1 MVLYEHICFWNMLGL
16 VESDYRFVIKYYY
29 CIYLWS
35 RGHTTLKTKWA
46 KSDEFRYYCNRLYK
60 SQLHFIP
67 VTDIRTRASP
77 WGRASS
83 CVRPSLVTRIQVT
96 KEFPSGLVMSKLKGN
111 AESTGRTTR
120 STSYF
125 HQYFKTTIYIHQ
137 ESFKQIDW
145 ILRKFIQPNIR
156 LNIQN
161 VNRIDTDLF

>member
-1 MVLYEHICFWNMLGL
+1 MINSIITSLFITAIFSSIAISISWYKMLDISNIDIELEFSISTSKSGYHIITF
-16 VESDYRFVIKYYY
+16 Y
-29 CIYLWS
+29 IYK
-35 RGHTTLKTKWA
+35 G
-46 KSDEFRYYCNRLYK
+46 
-60 SQLHFIP
+60 
-67 VTDIRTRASP
+67 TRASP

-83 CVRPSLVTRIQVT
+83 CVRPSLVMRIQVT
-96 KEFPSGLVMSKLKGN
+96 KEYPSGLVMSKLKGN